1 MAGRGNFA
9 GREKKKGKKDP
20 KKIAPINIAQAPVE
34 VEVVRKKRKARDE
47 EES

>member
-9 GREKKKGKKDP
+9 GREKKKVKKDN
-20 KKIAPINIAQAPVE
+20 KKIAPLTITQAPVD
-34 VEVVRKKRKARDE
+34 VEVVKKKRKNRDE

>member
-9 GREKKKGKKDP
+9 GREKKKIKKDN
-20 KKIAPINIAQAPVE
+20 KKIQPVTIVNTPVE
-34 VEVVRKKRKARDE
+34 VEIVRKKRKQRDE

>member
-9 GREKKKGKKDP
+9 GREKKKGKKDN
-20 KKIAPINIAQAPVE
+20 KKIAPVTITEAPVE
-34 VEVVRKKRKARDE
+34 VEVIRKKRKERE

>member
-9 GREKKKGKKDP
+9 GREKKKVKKDP
-20 KKIAPINIAQAPVE
+20 KKIAPLIITQAPVD
-34 VEVVRKKRKARDE
+34 VEVIRKKRKPRDE

>member
-9 GREKKKGKKDP
+9 GREKKKVKKDN
-20 KKIAPINIAQAPVE
+20 KKISPLTITQAPVD
-34 VEVVRKKRKARDE
+34 VEVVKKKRKNRDE

>member
-9 GREKKKGKKDP
+9 GREKKKGKKDN
-20 KKIAPINIAQAPVE
+20 KKIAPVTITQTPVE
-34 VEVVRKKRKARDE
+34 VELIRKKRKERDE

>member
-9 GREKKKGKKDP
+9 GREKKKVKKDP
-20 KKIAPINIAQAPVE
+20 KKIAPITITQAPVE
-34 VEVVRKKRKARDE
+34 VEVVRKKRKERDE